1 MNGSNAV
8 SDRCYFWNAELL
20 KRLTTFYVI
29 LPPSLAIER
38 SRFKHQKTYLFC
50 SLWSLNG
57 VLRIVTQKLPW
68 LRHSLSDLA
77 VCQPPHISKHTQT
90 HIKAWSDLG
99 LHTCLPSTDN
109 GLFETQEYPPPPLSL
124 LRFHL
129 SPSLMIES
137 KTSWAYERELQWP
150 GLWVDV
156 GNRTKRQQSE
166 ISGAYCGN
174 ELMRMELKV
183 LDVIDY
189 CS

>member
-77 VCQPPHISKHTQT
+77 VCQPPHISKHIQT

-99 LHTCLPSTDN
+99 LHTCLQSTDN
-109 GLFETQEYPPPPLSL
+109 SLIWNPRIPTSHLSSSIPPFVSTALSSTNPPLRPPLSTSPL
-124 LRFHL
+124 HPWWLRAKQDGHIKYVF
-129 SPSLMIES
+129 
-137 KTSWAYERELQWP
+137 
-150 GLWVDV
+150 
-156 GNRTKRQQSE
+156 
-166 ISGAYCGN
+166 
-174 ELMRMELKV
+174 
-183 LDVIDY
+183 
-189 CS
+189 